1 MKTRIFFLATVTCL
15 FSLATLNAQTKADT
29 LAVETAC
36 RNYIEGW
43 KDGDMSKIANAVS
56 PELTKRTVMRDRE
69 GNSYTTDMSYSSFQA
84 FARTTKHGVRMPD
97 LEPDKEITC
106 EVKIY
111 DITGDFALA
120 KTIVSKYG
128 FFDYCQLA
136 KVDGE
141 WKIIN
146 ILWGLVPRQNQP

>member
-1 MKTRIFFLATVTCL
+1 MKTLTFTVLLTAISFCTATY
-15 FSLATLNAQTKADT
+15 AQTKSDS

-43 KDGDMSKIANAVS
+43 KDGDMGKIANAVS

-106 EVKIY
+106 EVIIY

-146 ILWGLVPRQNQP
+146 ILWGLTPRQNQP